1 MFLLLFSVIQ
11 VVAKSSYSQ
20 STKLSLNLNDVSIE
34 HVLDEIENQ
43 SEFYFL
49 YNQKLVNVDRKV
61 DVNTRNNKISD
72 ILANLFEGEDIN
84 YLVMDR
90 QIVLSPKF
98 ITERVDVTRNQQAQE
113 IVVTGKVSD
122 QDGNPLPGVTII
134 IKGTGLGTAAD
145 LDGNFSIAVEGPE
158 SVLVFSFVGMLAQ
171 EIVVGSQSQI
181 SVTLSAD
188 VLGLEEI
195 VVVGY
200 GTQKKENLTGAV
212 DVVNTEQI
220 TRMSATNVT

>member
-1 MFLLLFSVIQ
+1 MRITMFLLLFSVIQ
-11 VVAKSSYSQ
+11 VMAKSSYSQ
-20 STKLSLNLNDVSIE
+20 STKLSMNLNDVSIE

-72 ILANLFEGEDIN
+72 ILANLFEGEDVN

-98 ITERVDVTRNQQAQE
+98 ITERVDVTRDQQVQE

-134 IKGTGLGTAAD
+134 IKGSITGSVTNA
-145 LDGNFSIAVEGPE
+145 DGNYSIDGDKIPNEQLKV
-158 SVLVFSFVGMLAQ
+158 
-171 EIVVGSQSQI
+171 
-181 SVTLSAD
+181 
-188 VLGLEEI
+188 
-195 VVVGY
+195 
-200 GTQKKENLTGAV
+200 KKEEGEDNKTLKIYKKRGKKFEAAM
-212 DVVNTEQI
+212 EQAKI
-220 TRMSATNVT
+220 E